1 MKKVMTMVALGM
13 LGVQLA
19 TAQTT
24 TVKDSK
30 LTDNWYI
37 GVNGGVSA
45 KSSYAHILDNLNPG
59 ASLRLGRW
67 LTPSFGFVAEGTA
80 YFGDKQMYP
89 SYTVVKSTNIG
100 LMGTVNLNNL
110 LGGYTGQPRR
120 VELTALGGLGWGH
133 SYGDSRGH
141 YNDFTSKMALDLAV
155 NLGRKRAWQLYLEPS
170 IVYNMNRANGIA
182 FNVNKSGVGV
192 ALGLNYKFPNSNG
205 THNFK
210 VVTMH
215 DQYEVDQLNRQLNEL
230 RYDVQEKEKAI
241 ARDGR
246 TIRELRDS
254 LEAARQVKPATI
266 VNRVTQVVNNNVL
279 QPTIIFGQG
288 KSAVEPAQMASV
300 AMIAKYMRNHP
311 EAKILIK
318 GYASPEGNPEL
329 NQRLSE
335 ARANAVKQALV
346 SRYGIS
352 ESRLATQGMGATDE
366 LFEEI
371 DFNRVATFTDTSK

>member
-13 LGVQLA
+13 LGMQLA

-45 KSSYAHILDNLNPG
+45 KSSYARIFDNLNPG

>member
-45 KSSYAHILDNLNPG
+45 KSSYARILDNLNPG